1 MATVA
6 INSTNF
12 PDDTFR
18 NFVKNTIA
26 GGSNTLTAAMLAN
39 KNFDATDLGIKNIT
53 GIELLG
59 ALAKTLDITQRPSI
73 SFSFNRISYFDFS
86 SLNDYY
92 SYLLVNLG
100 LQDVIFN
107 AHEIKD
113 SGDTNYPYQIN
124 ISKYIPP
131 SKILAVR
138 VWGTKTSQSASSTDY
153 VIQGN
158 MLKIKQRVRQ
168 IEYQFSS
175 EGWGLGEVVDM
186 YSDPYMRLPNSEA
199 K

>member
-1 MATVA
+1 MLFSLYQD
-6 INSTNF
+6 STKPWGNHF
-12 PDDTFR
+12 SD
-18 NFVKNTIA
+18 
-26 GGSNTLTAAMLAN
+26 
-39 KNFDATDLGIKNIT
+39 
-53 GIELLG
+53 EY
-59 ALAKTLDITQRPSI
+59 TQRHFKIAIPNI
-73 SFSFNRISYFDFS
+73 FKILQIIN
-86 SLNDYY
+86 
-92 SYLLVNLG
+92 
-100 LQDVIFN
+100 QDVIFN

-153 VIQGN
+153 VIKGN